1 MTGATM
7 WHALLALAA
16 AVALAAALAAPNP
29 GSLRT
34 SKARPAKAAPA
45 PAAKTTIA
53 PSVATGGLTITA
65 AAPRRDSSS
74 AGPWVS

>member
-1 MTGATM
+1 M

-16 AVALAAALAAPNP
+16 EEAAAAVAAPNP

-74 AGPWVS
+74 AGPWAS